1 MSRGNLSYESSSDK
15 FHNRFRYYRS
25 GNEIY
30 RQAKVYRSE
39 GDLCSAYIL
48 YMRFLTLFVEKIVK
62 HPQIKQVPE
71 DVKAG
76 NKEKLLEIMA
86 ITEKLKALLLERFT
100 KEYEQ
105 YLKDQE
111 TEKKRAIEEAKQKVN
126 AQSPNSWKTN

>member
-1 MSRGNLSYESSSDK
+1 MSWRNLICESFSDK
-15 FHNRFRYYRS
+15 FHNQFRYYRS

-62 HPQIKQVPE
+62 HPEIKQVPE
-71 DVKAG
+71 DVKRG
-76 NKEKLLEIMA
+76 NKEKLLEIMS
-86 ITEKLKALLLERFT
+86 ITEKIKAKLLERFT

-105 YLKDQE
+105 YLIDQE
-111 TEKKRAIEEAKQKVN
+111 NEKKRAIEEAKRKV
-126 AQSPNSWKTN
+126 SL